1 LVGQINGVAVS
12 AFINCVN
19 CASEYDSIDRKF
31 AGDCGIIE
39 VVADVAVS
47 WAWARINPVT
57 LATPKRAAIT
67 SGFFG
72 NVFI

>member
-1 LVGQINGVAVS
+1 LLGQINGVAASVFS
-12 AFINCVN
+12 NCVN

-47 WAWARINPVT
+47 WA
-57 LATPKRAAIT
+57 
-67 SGFFG
+67 
-72 NVFI
+72 